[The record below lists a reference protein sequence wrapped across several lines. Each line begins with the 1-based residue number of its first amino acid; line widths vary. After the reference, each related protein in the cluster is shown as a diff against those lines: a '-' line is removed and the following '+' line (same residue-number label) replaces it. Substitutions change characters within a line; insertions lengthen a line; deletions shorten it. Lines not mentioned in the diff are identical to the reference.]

1 MTAEELAIHVLE
13 ACEAEGVDHML
24 TGAFATNTY
33 GIPRS
38 TKDVDVVVNVTGGDP
53 IAKVVARLGALVVFD
68 GQVQFDTLTW
78 GKRMVG
84 TAVDGAPLKVELFEL
99 FDDPFVL
106 SQFGRKREMRSAQL
120 KRSTWLPTAE
130 DVVVQKLRWG
140 RSKDLDDARDVLAV
154 QGPETLDMDY
164 IRGWC
169 QQHGTMERLQNA
181 LDQIPP
187 LD

>member
-1 MTAEELAIHVLE
+1 MTAEQLAIHVLE
-13 ACEAEGVDHML
+13 ACEAVGVDHML

-38 TKDVDVVVNVTGGDP
+38 TKDVDVVVNMTGGDP

-78 GKRMVG
+78 GKRLVG
-84 TAVDGAPLKVELFEL
+84 TAADGAPLKVELFEL

-106 SQFGRKREMRSAQL
+106 SQFGRKREMR
-120 KRSTWLPTAE
+120 
-130 DVVVQKLRWG
+130 
-140 RSKDLDDARDVLAV
+140 DVLAV

-169 QQHGTMERLQNA
+169 REHGTMERLQNA

>member
-1 MTAEELAIHVLE
+1 MRLEELACLVIETADKV
-13 ACEAEGVDHML
+13 GVDFMAV
-24 TGAFATNTY
+24 GAIAAGAY

-38 TKDVDVVVNVTGGDP
+38 TRDVDLLVSVAIPGNVERLIDALSPEIEFDP
-53 IAKVVARLGALVVFD
+53 QIVFD
-68 GQVQFDTLTW
+68 TATW
-78 GKRMVG
+78 GRRHVG
-84 TAVDGAPLKVELFEL
+84 QCKGVPPLKVELFET
-99 FDDPFVL
+99 FDDPFVN
-106 SQFGRKREMRSAQL
+106 SEFARRREVFIPML

-169 QQHGTMERLQNA
+169 QQHGTIERLQNA